1 LAFSERDFYDKL
13 FTKYSELAF
22 SNKELF
28 KNHSIIDLMN
38 QSNYTNNKMF
48 AKNALLVIMAL
59 FNGKFRDDF
68 HFGSKNIRNASD
80 NSKSIIVSV
89 LKEEFIS

>member
-1 LAFSERDFYDKL
+1 MAFSERDFYDKL

-28 KNHSIIDLMN
+28 KDHSIIDLMN
-38 QSNYTNNKMF
+38 QSDYTNNKMF

-59 FNGKFRDDF
+59 SNGEFRDEF
-68 HFGSKNIRNASD
+68 YFSSKNNRNASD
-80 NSKSIIVSV
+80 NDKSIIVSV